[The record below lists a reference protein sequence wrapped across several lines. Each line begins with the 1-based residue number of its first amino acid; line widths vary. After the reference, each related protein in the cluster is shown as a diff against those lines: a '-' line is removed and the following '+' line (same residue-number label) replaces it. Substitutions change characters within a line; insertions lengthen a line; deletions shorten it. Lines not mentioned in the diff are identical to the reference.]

1 MGGITFKTHGIMT
14 NEEYRNL
21 KLQAHQQLV
30 EDYHW
35 LMSQSPAQYTWRCPQ
50 RWLIELVYNA
60 NQDRPV
66 DEWQRDIPLT
76 RLYRDFFTHIGT
88 KPPNHPS
95 TQLSKLR
102 NMERRRDIQPALLHA
117 VHRQA
122 AQLPHHREAPSS
134 EIGIMLG
141 TSFMPPANKPLL
153 PIKSIPLSSQTS
165 LFWSWFK
172 PEINVT

>member
-1 MGGITFKTHGIMT
+1 MT

-21 KLQAHQQLV
+21 KSQAHQQLV
-30 EDYHW
+30 DDYHW

-88 KPPNHPS
+88 KPPEPSLHTAEQAAQHGAPPRHPPR
-95 TQLSKLR
+95 QHH
-102 NMERRRDIQPALLHA
+102 ALLHA

-122 AQLPHHREAPSS
+122 AQLPHHREAPLS
-134 EIGIMLG
+134 EI
-141 TSFMPPANKPLL
+141 
-153 PIKSIPLSSQTS
+153 S
-165 LFWSWFK
+165 LFCPSK
-172 PEINVT
+172 ASPYQLKQASLEVGLSLK

>member
-1 MGGITFKTHGIMT
+1 
-14 NEEYRNL
+14 
-21 KLQAHQQLV
+21 
-30 EDYHW
+30 
-35 LMSQSPAQYTWRCPQ
+35 MSQSPAQYTWRCPQ

-66 DEWQRDIPLT
+66 DEWQRDIPLS

-102 NMERRRDIQPALLHA
+102 NMERRRDIQPDCIHALLHA

-134 EIGIMLG
+134 EVGLFCPSKASPYQLKQA
-141 TSFMPPANKPLL
+141 SFGVG
-153 PIKSIPLSSQTS
+153 LS
-165 LFWSWFK
+165 LK
-172 PEINVT
+172 